1 MCIYTYIHL
10 YIFRHIDISRHM
22 FIYTYLYIYVVTF
35 IYIYVD
41 LQLVCEHI
49 SKWVFSKW
57 SSAGT
62 LWAIECNSLHV
73 VRSADIYIYTYIYT
87 YIYII
92 HIYISYISIYHHLS
106 IMYKVGRKCRSFKA
120 LRKQVR
126 WSSKMRVPSCNYQP
140 TSQRGLFLDERLVN
154 SGSIFHQARL
164 QLDFNLC
171 HL

>member
-1 MCIYTYIHL
+1 MLICNWCV
-10 YIFRHIDISRHM
+10 S
-22 FIYTYLYIYVVTF
+22 TF
-35 IYIYVD
+35 
-41 LQLVCEHI
+41 LNG
-49 SKWVFSKW
+49 
-57 SSAGT
+57 SSASDHPQGLFERSSATVCT
-62 LWAIECNSLHV
+62 LWGQ
-73 VRSADIYIYTYIYT
+73 RTYIYT
-87 YIYII
+87 YIYIYI
-92 HIYISYISIYHHLS
+92 YYTYIYISYISIYHHLS